1 VRDEDPGNYAAFLA
15 DCEDPKHLSNNSNS
29 DNTYDNPDDREAA
42 ISINY
47 LMNQAFLY
55 KITGNN
61 IYIFYVYDNENA
73 LMKITTRFSKAQP
86 TVISP
91 DHDLLT
97 AAEQFF
103 IKNRYSN
110 HRF

>member
-1 VRDEDPGNYAAFLA
+1 
-15 DCEDPKHLSNNSNS
+15 
-29 DNTYDNPDDREAA
+29 
-42 ISINY
+42 
-47 LMNQAFLY
+47 MNQAFLY

-61 IYIFYVYDNENA
+61 MYIFYVYDNENA
-73 LMKITTRFSKAQP
+73 LMKIAIKLSKAQP

-103 IKNRYSN
+103 IEDRYSN
-110 HRF
+110 HWFQGILPDTDASEFSTAGKRQFLAL